1 MKLDTYENP
10 SPGKT
15 YISPSLP
22 AFGQK
27 DRTVRIASKVIEAPT
42 TYAFAKIK
50 DELVL
55 RHRNDG
61 KSHIKAVF
69 YEDDRRIR
77 SLNIQGFSIATERP
91 HNASFSFVGDEIE
104 KLLEFLVNIQLVTL
118 KSKASVNITDNEL
131 RRIRLSNLQAR
142 SLVEENEE
150 LFAEV
155 VRLSL
160 TKRDVVAIGYRKKQL
175 DVFHLLLEDPAY
187 FEDLKRRKG
196 CTDEKLW
203 QQFFEKNPWIFGYG
217 LSYLY
222 LDSLDDKKL
231 EQVVQGHSVAARGKR
246 VDALMKTRGV
256 ISSLCFVEIKTHTMP
271 LLAASAYR
279 AGCWAAHS
287 ELSGA
292 IAQVQGSVASAMDSL
307 RGKLSLNNS
316 EGDPTGEEAFNY
328 APKAFLVV
336 GNLESLVGEHG
347 VNAEKFRSFEL
358 LRRNTFQPEIITFDE
373 LYERARFIVH
383 QNGG

>member
-1 MKLDTYENP
+1 VWSE
-10 SPGKT
+10 G
-15 YISPSLP
+15 
-22 AFGQK
+22 
-27 DRTVRIASKVIEAPT
+27 
-42 TYAFAKIK
+42 
-50 DELVL
+50 
-55 RHRNDG
+55 
-61 KSHIKAVF
+61 
-69 YEDDRRIR
+69 RRR
-77 SLNIQGFSIATERP
+77 RGLQGFSIATERP

-104 KLLEFLVNIQLVTL
+104 KLLEFLINIQLVTL
-118 KSKASVNITDNEL
+118 KSKASVNITDTEL

-175 DVFHLLLEDPAY
+175 DVFRLLLEDPAY
-187 FEDLKRRKG
+187 FEDLKRRKD
-196 CTDEKLW
+196 CTAEKLW

-231 EQVVQGHSVAARGKR
+231 EQVVQGHTVAARGKR

-256 ISSLCFVEIKTHTMP
+256 ISSLCFVEIKTHRTP

-287 ELSGA
+287 DLSGA
-292 IAQVQGSVASAMDSL
+292 IAQVGAAPIWTGHSRLDRSQTNYLGLLRLPRSL
-307 RGKLSLNNS
+307 RPSSNPYRSIAMHVEPSDSRRDQVVAVSLGKLHRPCRDGRRAGS
-316 EGDPTGEEAFNY
+316 D
-328 APKAFLVV
+328 
-336 GNLESLVGEHG
+336 G
-347 VNAEKFRSFEL
+347 VHARSWS
-358 LRRNTFQPEIITFDE
+358 
-373 LYERARFIVH
+373 
-383 QNGG
+383 